1 VDVVVDVLEG
11 ERFWFLFAPVRPE
24 TAAMSMFTRTSTAL
38 PLFGTRQSGVFP
50 IARFAAKGY
59 IVLTFEMIMVFK
71 RNDSWNRRQ
80 AASIMVCPALSS
92 GLAISE
98 GANR

>member
-1 VDVVVDVLEG
+1 LSLICSYVSVFGFCLLLYA
-11 ERFWFLFAPVRPE
+11 RKLPP
-24 TAAMSMFTRTSTAL
+24 MSMFTRRSMAL
-38 PLFGTRQSGVFP
+38 PQFGTRQSGVFP
-50 IARFAAKGY
+50 IARFVAKVY

-71 RNDSWNRRQ
+71 RNDSWNCRQ
-80 AASIMVCPALSS
+80 TASIMVCPALSS